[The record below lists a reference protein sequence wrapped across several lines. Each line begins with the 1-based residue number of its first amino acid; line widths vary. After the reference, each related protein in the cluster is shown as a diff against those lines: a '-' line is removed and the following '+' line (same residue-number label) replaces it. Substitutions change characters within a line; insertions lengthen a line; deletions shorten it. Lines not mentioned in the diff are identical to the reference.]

1 MSWLSH
7 FAAPVCWPSWRRVR
21 RLGAAIAVCA
31 AATPAAAEPLERPA
45 QDAPVQLDRSPEKR
59 GTQPDLPAQ
68 TGWPRDPGWTLL
80 RQPGLG
86 TTMDFPAAV
95 LSAPRGGAPN
105 GKGLRYE
112 TPDGRARV
120 SVWTEPNSLNDTPE
134 GYLRKTF
141 DIPRAARDYERITSE
156 FFAVSGDSG
165 DRTYYLRCNLS
176 AFAFRCFN
184 LTYPRG
190 EKAKWDTIVTR
201 MSRTL
206 RASGE

>member
-1 MSWLSH
+1 MAWLSH
-7 FAAPVCWPSWRRVR
+7 WAAPVCWPSWRHLRL
-21 RLGAAIAVCA
+21 LGAAAITASA
-31 AATPAAAEPLERPA
+31 AALPAAAEPPARPV
-45 QDAPVQLDRSPEKR
+45 QDAPVQP
-59 GTQPDLPAQ
+59 GQLPAQ
-68 TGWPRDPGWTLL
+68 TTWPRDPGWTLL

-86 TTMDFPAAV
+86 IMMDFPAAV
-95 LSAPRGGAPN
+95 LSAPRGDAPN
-105 GKGLRYE
+105 GRGLRYE

-120 SVWTEPNSLNDTPE
+120 SVWTEPNALHDTPE

-141 DIPRAARDYERITSE
+141 DIPRATRDYERITSE

-176 AFAFRCFN
+176 ASAFRCFN
-184 LTYPRG
+184 LTYPRA
-190 EKAKWDTIVTR
+190 EKAQWDTIVTR